1 MESPRPEGS
10 SARLKRIRLT
20 LWAIVGVTL
29 LVVLALAFIPNGS
42 KRSADQPAA
51 AHFGGPFTLVG
62 GNGQPFSSARL
73 KGKPYALYF
82 GFTRCGDVCPTTLQR
97 LAKLRDEAGGA
108 DKFNILFI
116 TIDPEH
122 DGPKEVGQYA
132 TLFNTPIIGLTGS
145 GAQIDAVKK
154 QFGIFAEPTPHAGMG
169 KEMEHTATV
178 LLFDRDGNF
187 MGTVTP
193 NEGDTDALATLKAL
207 VA

>member
-1 MESPRPEGS
+1 MNSIMFPTIFSLACEKLGPRAADGS
-10 SARLKRIRLT
+10 GIINV
-20 LWAIVGVTL
+20 AI
-29 LVVLALAFIPNGS
+29 
-42 KRSADQPAA
+42 
-51 AHFGGPFTLVG
+51 
-62 GNGQPFSSARL
+62 
-73 KGKPYALYF
+73 
-82 GFTRCGDVCPTTLQR
+82 
-97 LAKLRDEAGGA
+97 AGGA